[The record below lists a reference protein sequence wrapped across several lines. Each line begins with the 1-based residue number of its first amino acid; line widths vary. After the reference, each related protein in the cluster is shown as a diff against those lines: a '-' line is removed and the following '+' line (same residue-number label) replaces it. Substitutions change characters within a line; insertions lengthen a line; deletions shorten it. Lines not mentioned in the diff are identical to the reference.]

1 MISNTN
7 KKNFKLKNI
16 IFMSPLS
23 RTKLNIPNLITQT
36 KRILTTTGNN
46 RILNSTNVSNY
57 VNKSNKILNEIYRSY
72 STNRHIQPINSN
84 NKNNNKK
91 KNNSKNS
98 VGNSPKLSSFSKF
111 TSSLNKIK
119 NMKGNSYSTGFP
131 ITNFF
136 GKNNSE
142 EKKLRKRNLNEII
155 ISCNSSYSSNLFNKK
170 YSNSSNKQNKFKPK
184 LKNDLHK
191 RNKTSFSTQNNSL
204 SSDNFSIIIP
214 STINNI
220 KMYYNGLYKKIIN
233 QKKTMRNKQN
243 KNINKKIIN
252 KFEKTIQSQ
261 TNIIST
267 SQSTLTKKKTKS
279 LNTNLSNENEYVIIK
294 NIDTPEELHFLY
306 INILQNGKDIEG
318 KFEESSSIN
327 N

>member
-57 VNKSNKILNEIYRSY
+57 INKSNKILNEIYRSY

-91 KNNSKNS
+91 KNN
-98 VGNSPKLSSFSKF
+98 F

>member
-1 MISNTN
+1 
-7 KKNFKLKNI
+7 
-16 IFMSPLS
+16 
-23 RTKLNIPNLITQT
+23 
-36 KRILTTTGNN
+36 
-46 RILNSTNVSNY
+46 
-57 VNKSNKILNEIYRSY
+57 
-72 STNRHIQPINSN
+72 
-84 NKNNNKK
+84 
-91 KNNSKNS
+91 
-98 VGNSPKLSSFSKF
+98 
-111 TSSLNKIK
+111 
-119 NMKGNSYSTGFP
+119 
-131 ITNFF
+131 
-136 GKNNSE
+136 
-142 EKKLRKRNLNEII
+142 
-155 ISCNSSYSSNLFNKK
+155 
-170 YSNSSNKQNKFKPK
+170 
-184 LKNDLHK
+184 
-191 RNKTSFSTQNNSL
+191 
-204 SSDNFSIIIP
+204 
-214 STINNI
+214 
-220 KMYYNGLYKKIIN
+220 MYYNGLYKKIIN